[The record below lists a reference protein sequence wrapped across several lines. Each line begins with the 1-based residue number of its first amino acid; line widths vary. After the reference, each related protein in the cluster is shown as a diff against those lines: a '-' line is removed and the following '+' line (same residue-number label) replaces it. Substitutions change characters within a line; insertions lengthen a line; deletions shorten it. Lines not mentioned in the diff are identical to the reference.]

1 MLVLNRK
8 IGQRVLLG
16 DEIVITVV
24 KVNGGGVR
32 IGIEAPAEVP
42 ILREELLN
50 KFAPMGDSIA
60 GTLEASANGRS
71 SNGEGSQR
79 NRLRTSLS
87 PK

>member
-24 KVNGGGVR
+24 KVNGSGVR

-42 ILREELLN
+42 ILREELLE
-50 KFAPMGDSIA
+50 KFGAMGDSIGEILA
-60 GTLEASANGRS
+60 TSANGRS
-71 SNGEGSQR
+71 DMGEISPQ
-79 NRLRTSLS
+79 NRLRTSFS